1 MTIRHA
7 KPVWILAGVSL
18 LALLGLPPNSTAAQ
32 PCRPGDVS
40 ASCRHAKGLLWK
52 IERSSAAPSFLFGTI
67 HIADPRVTNLPTP
80 VRDALN
86 NARSFS
92 MELIF
97 DGAGIVH
104 MAETMFFNDGRTL
117 ESVLGAQRYAELRR
131 VLNERKVPLS
141 DLNRKKPWVVAMAI
155 AAPEHPG
162 IALDMQLQISAT
174 LQNKPTLG
182 LETMQEQL
190 TVFNGLSMED
200 QVALLDHA
208 LRSHRE
214 ADKLLETMVR
224 AYLARDLAE
233 IMAIMNSAG
242 ASDQRLQDTLMSR
255 LLTQRNVRMI
265 DRMRPRLEEGNAFIA
280 VGAAHLPGNDGLLA
294 LLERAGWRVTPVY

>member
-1 MTIRHA
+1 
-7 KPVWILAGVSL
+7 
-18 LALLGLPPNSTAAQ
+18 
-32 PCRPGDVS
+32 
-40 ASCRHAKGLLWK
+40 
-52 IERSSAAPSFLFGTI
+52 
-67 HIADPRVTNLPTP
+67 
-80 VRDALN
+80 
-86 NARSFS
+86 
-92 MELIF
+92 
-97 DGAGIVH
+97 
-104 MAETMFFNDGRTL
+104 
-117 ESVLGAQRYAELRR
+117 
-131 VLNERKVPLS
+131 
-141 DLNRKKPWVVAMAI
+141 
-155 AAPEHPG
+155 
-162 IALDMQLQISAT
+162 
-174 LQNKPTLG
+174 
-182 LETMQEQL
+182 
-190 TVFNGLSMED
+190 MED